1 MPNVYSLLM
10 RIPDELKPWVAI
22 GLGSFIL
29 VCLVLFH
36 GGGIHW
42 ILQLH
47 RRAERRLLLGRPH
60 ILQAIILFGIS
71 VFLMLALHLIGVM
84 AWALIL
90 LKMGFI
96 QRAHDAIYFC
106 ANAYTTLGYGSV
118 DLDPAWRN
126 ISPIIGI
133 SGLFTFAWT
142 TSVLVTIVTGHNRL
156 LEQLHLEDEKETV
169 LRANLRASIG
179 KVREKEGEAERALRT
194 ASSEREA
201 AAGLWQRWGVWQQE
215 KKKALDLRKVEL
227 TEIAKLFKEERQE
240 EDKLGPGKL
249 DSKE

>member
-90 LKMGFI
+90 LKIGFI

-156 LEQLHLEDEKETV
+156 LEQLHLEDERKLYCVRICVHRSGRCVKKKAKPREHCELLQESGR
-169 LRANLRASIG
+169 LRRDCGND
-179 KVREKEGEAERALRT
+179 GESGNRR
-194 ASSEREA
+194 R
-201 AAGLWQRWGVWQQE
+201 
-215 KKKALDLRKVEL
+215 KKALDLRKGEL
-227 TEIAKLFKEERQE
+227 TEIARLFKEEREE